1 MRKRNV
7 HIEAWPSL
15 PGERQE
21 REHFIGTALA
31 LGLAGLSAA
40 GALGGAAIQSNAAK
54 SAAQTQANAGNQAIN
69 FQQGIFNQQQK
80 NQQPFL
86 DAGQQSI
93 GQLMQALQSGKFGP
107 GSTGQVPQ
115 FTGGTFAAPT
125 LDEARAT
132 PGYQFTAQ
140 QGSKGIL
147 QGAAAAG
154 GAISGGTL
162 KALDTF
168 NTGLADSTYNDV
180 FNRSLSTYNE
190 GLSKYQ
196 AQLQGYG
203 AGLAGQ
209 QQEFNQLFA
218 PAQLGENASANINQ
232 TGTQLGQSVGNLMTG
247 IGNATA
253 AGQVGSANALSSG
266 ISGATNGILQSI
278 LFKNLFG
285 GTGKALPGTVGG
297 NAVPPSGNFSDF
309 LGGIPPG

>member
-15 PGERQE
+15 PGERFDRQN
-21 REHFIGTALA
+21 FVGTALA
-31 LGLAGLSAA
+31 LTLAGLSAA
-40 GALGGAAIQSNAAK
+40 GALGGAAIQGSAAK
-54 SAAQTQANAGNQAIN
+54 SAAQTQANAGNQAIDFQKQI
-69 FQQGIFNQQQK
+69 FQQQQE

-86 DAGQQSI
+86 NAGSQSI

-107 GSTGQVPQ
+107 GSTGPVPQ
-115 FTGGTFAAPT
+115 FTKGDFTAPT
-125 LDEARAT
+125 LEEARSS

-140 QGSKGIL
+140 QGNKGIL

-162 KALDTF
+162 KALDSF

-218 PAQLGENASANINQ
+218 PAQLGENASANIGQ
-232 TGTQLGQSVGNLMTG
+232 TGSQLGQSVGNLMTG
-247 IGNATA
+247 IGNAQA
-253 AGQVGSANALSSG
+253 AGTVGSANAYSGALSS
-266 ISGATNGILQSI
+266 ATNTGLLAYLATQPGLLSSLLKIRATSAPP
-278 LFKNLFG
+278 
-285 GTGKALPGTVGG
+285 GTGPG
-297 NAVPPSGNFSDF
+297 
-309 LGGIPPG
+309 